1 VWGHLDA
8 VRAIEGVSDTDARR
22 YQSMPVQI
30 AGVQIAG
37 STIVLPNPREVP
49 AI

>member
-30 AGVQIAG
+30 AG